1 LHCFAW
7 CALLHVVCR
16 LLALLHVVCCLL
28 ALLHVV
34 CCSLALLHVVC
45 CLLALLRIVCT
56 ATRGVP
62 FICTATRDVPFTCT
76 ATHGVHCYTWCA
88 LPRMVHSCMWYAVY
102 LHCYM
107 WCALLHVVCTATCH
121 MFCVHLQRMAA
132 THLARSIPVPGPACH
147 DLNLHDGYRL
157 PLFCGRGVCT
167 MSGAIVAP
175 ILQKSLYC
183 CFPLCSL
190 PAFIAVFRF
199 APFLKSYFHA

>member
-1 LHCFAW
+1 M
-7 CALLHVVCR
+7 
-16 LLALLHVVCCLL
+16 CCLL

-34 CCSLALLHVVC
+34 CR
-45 CLLALLRIVCT
+45 LLALLRIVCT